1 MQAFI
6 NVVVTCFTDDTD
18 QLFKH
23 FFIRGIYLVK
33 ELIREVELQMKRWRR
48 GEVQYWLGAMKH
60 RSMRAI
66 YEQIR
71 P

>member
-6 NVVVTCFTDDTD
+6 NLVVTCFTDDTD

-33 ELIREVELQMKRWRR
+33 ELHQLIREVELQMKRRRR

-66 YEQIR
+66 
-71 P
+71 